1 MDFGLAFSYPFQDQ
15 DWLKKLGIA
24 GLLMIIPVF
33 GWLVVAGWAIEIT
46 RRVIRHDMPLLLPDW
61 NDFGK
66 YIVDGL
72 YLCLIGIIFYIPSFI
87 FSGITSGVSIFAQN
101 QGGGDGNS
109 VIPMIVMV
117 VSICFGCLQ
126 FLYGIFLGLVLP
138 AAYANFAVKG
148 NLGAAFAIGEI
159 FGMVKA
165 AIGAYVIVL
174 LGSIVAGFIGLL
186 GMIACFIGV
195 FFTLAYC
202 SLIEAH
208 LWGQAYNQAQAAMG
222 VSNPPEPMANV

>member
-72 YLCLIGIIFYIPSFI
+72 YLCLIQYLRQLR
-87 FSGITSGVSIFAQN
+87 TSGRLKYWVNSAQT
-101 QGGGDGNS
+101 
-109 VIPMIVMV
+109 
-117 VSICFGCLQ
+117 
-126 FLYGIFLGLVLP
+126 
-138 AAYANFAVKG
+138 G
-148 NLGAAFAIGEI
+148 NLL
-159 FGMVKA
+159 K
-165 AIGAYVIVL
+165 
-174 LGSIVAGFIGLL
+174 
-186 GMIACFIGV
+186 
-195 FFTLAYC
+195 
-202 SLIEAH
+202 
-208 LWGQAYNQAQAAMG
+208 N
-222 VSNPPEPMANV
+222 VSQ